1 MSQQNETQGGFILF
15 LDFASKFLLP
25 FVLAFVAWQQT
36 EFNKLEDRV
45 YMLQRDAVTEQ
56 KLSDVEKRLTTYMD
70 VRISDVAMKQEM
82 TNKYLEM
89 LLQSVKDQQRK

>member
-1 MSQQNETQGGFILF
+1 MSQQTETQGGFILF